1 MILLLKFIKLCLK
14 RFFVKNKYVS
24 IVLIL
29 ITFVITYWDLLIYIN
44 ELVLTLVKFLFTF
57 VTINYYLLTL
67 ILK

>member
-1 MILLLKFIKLCLK
+1 MK